1 MSNVL
6 TGGTS
11 ADNKD
16 LDFGEKAPAN
26 GAEPEVELTEEEVV
40 VNATTSC
47 SYLIGCLISV
57 VLA

>member
-26 GAEPEVELTEEEVV
+26 GAEPEVELTEEEVL
-40 VNATTSC
+40 VNSSTSC
-47 SYLIGCLISV
+47 LLVIRYLI
-57 VLA
+57 